1 MNAQNELNLDIIQYK
16 QYKPDKQ
23 TWSKNRARL
32 GMVSPSLSFSSWQ
45 TSLHQQIYQI
55 AMLLLSFYLNTKICE
70 ISYIWTVNHL
80 DLYGNK
86 YSFFYIL
93 QQEVNMEAHFRHWQ
107 N

>member
-1 MNAQNELNLDIIQYK
+1 
-16 QYKPDKQ
+16 
-23 TWSKNRARL
+23 
-32 GMVSPSLSFSSWQ
+32 
-45 TSLHQQIYQI
+45 
-55 AMLLLSFYLNTKICE
+55 MLLLSFYLNTKICE